1 MHLQLQNYT
10 SVLGT
15 ANKYAVF
22 FPAED
27 VREKIEIIDF

>member
-22 FPAED
+22 FQLKMSE
-27 VREKIEIIDF
+27 RK